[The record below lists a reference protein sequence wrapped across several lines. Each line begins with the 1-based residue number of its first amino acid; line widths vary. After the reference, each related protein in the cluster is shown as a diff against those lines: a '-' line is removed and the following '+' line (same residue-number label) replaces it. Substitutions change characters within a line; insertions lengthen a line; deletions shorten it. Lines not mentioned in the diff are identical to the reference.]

1 VYWDPHSRELDFSD
15 ARYLGI
21 VGWFDEAD
29 LIGMYPEK
37 RELIEGVMSDSQ
49 RTYQE
54 TYDDKPNNVRF
65 VDVKRRR
72 IQVFEH
78 YHRDNGWKRAVFMKG
93 ADLEPDAPSPYV
105 DEYGVPECP
114 ILIQAAYRDRDG
126 HPYGVVRR
134 YKSLQDEINKR
145 RSKALHN
152 LSSRRVVADRGA
164 VEDVNKAKAEVQKP
178 DGYVEVAPQMRF
190 EVESNLDIG
199 QAQFNLLVDAI
210 NALNS
215 TGPNLAMQGQTG
227 SISGKAKQVDQEGGS
242 IQVARLFGRKR
253 SFQKRIACSTWNR
266 IKQFWKAETWVR
278 VTDDE
283 QKLRFVGL
291 NVPQIE
297 MGPMGPQLT
306 RQNDV
311 AQMHMDFIIDEAP
324 DTITLQQE
332 QFEELVKLAPAGVV
346 FPPEVYIMAS
356 GLRNKERL
364 IEMTKGAGEQDP
376 QQQAMQE
383 EAMAMQK
390 AMAVAE
396 IRQKEAAATK
406 TEAEAVK
413 VISDVQN
420 NELATRV
427 NAEKAGADIARAHA
441 EIRRSE
447 IDSAVSV
454 HNATKPQE
462 AAASKG

>member
-1 VYWDPHSRELDFSD
+1 
-15 ARYLGI
+15 
-21 VGWFDEAD
+21 
-29 LIGMYPEK
+29 
-37 RELIEGVMSDSQ
+37 
-49 RTYQE
+49 
-54 TYDDKPNNVRF
+54 
-65 VDVKRRR
+65 
-72 IQVFEH
+72 
-78 YHRDNGWKRAVFMKG
+78 
-93 ADLEPDAPSPYV
+93 
-105 DEYGVPECP
+105 
-114 ILIQAAYRDRDG
+114 
-126 HPYGVVRR
+126 VRR

-152 LSSRRVVADRGA
+152 LSSRRTVAEKGA

-178 DGYVEVAPQMRF
+178 DGWLEVTPGMKVDIENNA
-190 EVESNLDIG
+190 DIG

-210 NALNS
+210 SALNA
-215 TGPNLAMQGQTG
+215 TGPNLAMQGGTG
-227 SISGKAKQVDQEGGS
+227 NISGKAKQVDQEGGT

-253 SFQKRIACSTWNR
+253 AFQKRIACSTWNR
-266 IKQFWKAETWVR
+266 IKQFWRAETWIR

-291 NVPQIE
+291 NVPQVQ
-297 MGPMGPQLT
+297 MGPMGPQIT

-364 IEMTKGAGEQDP
+364 IEITKGAGEQNP
-376 QQQAMQE
+376 EQQAAQQ
-383 EAMAMQK
+383 EAMQYQK
-390 AMAVAE
+390 AMADAE
-396 IRQKEAAATK
+396 LREKQADATK
-406 TEAEAVK
+406 TEVEAVK
-413 VISDVQN
+413 IMSEVRN
-420 NELATRV
+420 NELAAQV
-427 NAEKAGADIARAHA
+427 GAETAQAGIAKTHA
-441 EIRRSE
+441 EIRRSQ

-462 AAASKG
+462 AAPSKG